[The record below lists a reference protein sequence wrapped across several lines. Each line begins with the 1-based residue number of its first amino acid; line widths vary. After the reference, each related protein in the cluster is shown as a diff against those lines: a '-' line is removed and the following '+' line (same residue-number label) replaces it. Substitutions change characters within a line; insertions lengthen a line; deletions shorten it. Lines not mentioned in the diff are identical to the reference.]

1 MRFTPARLSLA
12 DMVTCTKWSP
22 KQGKNAT
29 SCERAL
35 LLEVIQG
42 LLKFVGRKA
51 QFGPLLAVPDTPS
64 ILAGAAAPR
73 PRRGALPVHLA
84 ALAQWE
90 RWICSGSA
98 PEHEVLIIGRL
109 LLMAWAGFRFADAQ
123 RTCPASLLPDRHV
136 LRSEC
141 WLTKVSG
148 SGRPFGDLG
157 VLQ

>member
-29 SCERAL
+29 ACERAL

-73 PRRGALPVHLA
+73 PRREALPVHLA

-109 LLMAWAGFRFADAQ
+109 LLMAWA
-123 RTCPASLLPDRHV
+123 
-136 LRSEC
+136 
-141 WLTKVSG
+141 LTFTSVHRNLIGWCS
-148 SGRPFGDLG
+148 PC
-157 VLQ
+157 